1 MWVVDPTALMPAYPE
16 LHAELQGTNLGLS
29 DSYESLPSLPLST
42 AVSNIPI
49 YQICFPAVAI
59 QICILLA

>member
-1 MWVVDPTALMPAYPE
+1 MWVADPTALMPAYPE

-29 DSYESLPSLPLST
+29 DSYESLPSLPLSL
-42 AVSNIPI
+42 SLNIPI